1 MQHPRIHG
9 ETHPVLTEVT
19 RLAPVPSGPN
29 SVLSKTATADPLSVP
44 PRGDVLTGIADE
56 PAN

>member
-29 SVLSKTATADPLSVP
+29 SVLDQTAAADRRPVP
-44 PRGDVLTGIADE
+44 SRDVLDGIADE
-56 PAN
+56 LTE